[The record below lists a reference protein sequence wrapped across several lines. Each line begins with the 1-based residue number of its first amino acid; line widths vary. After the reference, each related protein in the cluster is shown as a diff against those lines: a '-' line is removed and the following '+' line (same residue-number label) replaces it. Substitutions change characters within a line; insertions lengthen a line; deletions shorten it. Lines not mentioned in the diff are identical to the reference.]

1 MNDSGTEDFAF
12 DNGSF
17 SEDNG
22 ITINGDDVIGWV
34 AEKFIFYGT
43 STINSVEIY
52 SINTLAVD
60 VQVGVF
66 GAIGT
71 LFDTEPSYV
80 VDATLNPG
88 WNTIDLGI
96 VGWDM
101 TTSFLIGHEFSSTV
115 TAGLDGSGTS
125 DNSYSRIGGGW
136 TFWGDDANAT
146 GLPHG
151 DWGIRA
157 NVTYN
162 SPNVTYN
169 VYQDGLSVL
178 SNLSNNS
185 ATATGLN
192 NNETYSFHV
201 TANFDC
207 GESDPSGSVEVTP
220 QPQTTVEV
228 SHDDGSAES
237 YQWSAPAGS
246 GNFTAVKFN
255 AGAADLVR
263 FKWLQE
269 GDGGALY
276 LKIYED
282 DGGMPGDETFS
293 AILANAL
300 DQGWNT
306 HDLSSDG
313 LTVSG
318 TFWVGTKG
326 FSSTQGLGIDT
337 DSNAGA
343 SYTRVGAAGDWTQV
357 EGNLMIRIFVD
368 GGEVSCGT
376 GDTNGDDVVNVL
388 DIVTTVNGVLSGGE
402 VTDCANDMN
411 GDGVLNVL
419 DIVSIVNL
427 VLGG

>member
-1 MNDSGTEDFAF
+1 
-12 DNGSF
+12 
-17 SEDNG
+17 
-22 ITINGDDVIGWV
+22 
-34 AEKFIFYGT
+34 
-43 STINSVEIY
+43 VEIY

-228 SHDDGSAES
+228 SH
-237 YQWSAPAGS
+237 
-246 GNFTAVKFN
+246 
-255 AGAADLVR
+255 
-263 FKWLQE
+263 
-269 GDGGALY
+269 
-276 LKIYED
+276 ED